1 MPISRLRRLGVIWSA
16 SAPRSPSEGEIADQ
30 GLALPRRE
38 FNEAIELAGRENA
51 WPRGD
56 VTKLCGDVSSVRGD
70 GSKVVGDATGLTGD
84 ATPYSGRI
92 EVRALVVLDE
102 ECIATGWAVGS
113 DVATDCACD
122 TDDRSI

>member
-1 MPISRLRRLGVIWSA
+1 MIWSA

-38 FNEAIELAGRENA
+38 FNEAIELAGRA

-70 GSKVVGDATGLTGD
+70 VSKVVGDATGLTGD

-92 EVRALVVLDE
+92 EEVRALVVLDE
-102 ECIATGWAVGS
+102 ECIATGGAVGS
-113 DVATDCACD
+113 DVATLCV
-122 TDDRSI
+122 